1 MEQDKNR
8 RKSEPVFSL
17 RLRAGRRRTYFF
29 DVRPTRS
36 EDFYLTITESKK
48 KFDSDGYDRHKIFLY
63 KEDFNKFIDALEKS
77 VNHIKTE
84 LLPDYDFDEF
94 TREITDDQIETKPL
108 PSEQDSEDEKRD
120 KDTSA
125 DDDGDDYHLV
135 DEDQDDDESDGQDSE
150 ESDEEDADES
160 DDDED
165 SDEDKDDDD
174 DEEAMKW

>member
-1 MEQDKNR
+1 MEHDKKKG

-77 VNHIKTE
+77 VDHIKTE

-108 PSEQDSEDEKRD
+108 PSEEEDDEDQVQDNEESEDED
-120 KDTSA
+120 A
-125 DDDGDDYHLV
+125 DGDDEDH
-135 DEDQDDDESDGQDSE
+135 DED
-150 ESDEEDADES
+150 S

-165 SDEDKDDDD
+165 DQDDDSDDDD
-174 DEEAMKW
+174 NDDGDEDDDEQAMKW

>member
-1 MEQDKNR
+1 M
-8 RKSEPVFSL
+8 

-63 KEDFNKFIDALEKS
+63 KEDFNKFIDALEKA
-77 VNHIKTE
+77 VDHIKTE

-94 TREITDDQIETKPL
+94 TREITDDQIQTNPL
-108 PSEQDSEDEKRD
+108 PHDDSSD
-120 KDTSA
+120 
-125 DDDGDDYHLV
+125 
-135 DEDQDDDESDGQDSE
+135 DDDEVDVKDNHDDEEEEDHDDDDTSDEHDESE
-150 ESDEEDADES
+150 EENEAENEDDEDGDKEE
-160 DDDED
+160 DDDE
-165 SDEDKDDDD
+165 